1 MNAKIQVFTLVLIS
15 VIGLQAQSI
24 MKIHLNN
31 GALLQIPM
39 NTIDSITYSI
49 TNPGSLATI
58 ATISVSTIT
67 ATTAVSG
74 GNITNDGG
82 TPVTQRGICFG
93 TSPFPTTANT
103 TIISGNGTGSFTSN
117 LTGLTANTIYYV
129 RAYAINSAGTAYGN
143 ELSFTTSSSN
153 PNALDVIYITDSVL
167 NDVYYHQTSYL
178 NPTKLVF
185 SNLKSV
191 KGYIYFHQTNNIEEV
206 EFPVLIKTGS
216 YVYFHENLLMKK
228 ISAPNLDTIANYLYV
243 YGNKILE
250 LLDICN
256 LRIITCLG
264 QEPYISITNNNAF
277 IDNSKP
283 CFTAKLNGTALTTT
297 PITQFSR
304 NTAIGG
310 GTFTNTC
317 SSPQGKVCWST
328 SPNPTSKDYVSNGSG
343 SGGTFTANLT
353 GLTPN
358 TTYYVRAFSGDIYG
372 DEVSFTTLP

>member
-1 MNAKIQVFTLVLIS
+1 MKAKIYVFALALMSVL
-15 VIGLQAQSI
+15 GLQAQTI
-24 MKIHLNN
+24 MNIHQSN
-31 GALLQIPM
+31 GTLLQIPM
-39 NTIDSITYSI
+39 NTIDSITYTI
-49 TNPGSLATI
+49 KNPGNLATLS
-58 ATISVSTIT
+58 TIPVSSIT

-74 GNITNDGG
+74 GSITDDGG
-82 TPVTQRGICFG
+82 TPVTHRGICFG
-93 TSPFPTTANT
+93 TSPTPTTANT
-103 TIISGNGTGSFTSN
+103 SILSGSGTGSFTSN
-117 LTGLTANTIYYV
+117 LTGLKDSTTYYV

-143 ELSFTTSSSN
+143 ELSFTTTSSN
-153 PNALDVIYITDSVL
+153 PNHLNVIYITDSVL
-167 NDVYYHQTSYL
+167 SDVYYHKTSYL
-178 NPTKLVF
+178 DPTKLVF

-206 EFPVLIKTGS
+206 EFPKLKKTGN

-250 LLDICN
+250 GLDLCN
-256 LRIITCLG
+256 LKVITCTG
-264 QEPYISITNNNAF
+264 QEPYISIANNNPI
-277 IDNSKP
+277 IDTTKT
-283 CFTAKLNGTALTTT
+283 CFTVKLNGTALTTT

-317 SSPQGKVCWST
+317 SFPQGKVCWST
-328 SPNPTSKDYVSNGSG
+328 SPNPTSKDNVADGSG
-343 SGGTFTANLT
+343 SNGTFTANLT

-358 TTYYVRAFSGDIYG
+358 TTYYVRAFSGAVYG